1 MASDLPELR
10 ILPVPALVPHEWHDD
25 QRSKPLIER
34 LRASGVL
41 RNPPIVTPFSDGS
54 GRYMVL
60 DGANRSTAFAQMGM
74 PHILAQVVAT
84 DDPGLEL
91 RTWNHVLWNWDPS
104 KFIDA
109 LTKVEGTT
117 MRDIDPT
124 VKRRQSQWPTKT
136 LVWVQTPDGKARIVR
151 SLPGDLAGRSRKL
164 VEIAESYMSKATLD
178 RTTAQQVSELDGKY
192 ENLTAIVVYP
202 PYKPIEVLELCTAG
216 ILLPPGI
223 TRFTVS
229 PRALRVN
236 YPLDELSSNKSI
248 QDKNEALERW
258 ANERVAR
265 KGVRYYAE
273 ATVLYDE

>member
-1 MASDLPELR
+1 MAADLPNLR

-41 RNPPIVTPFSDGS
+41 RNPPIVTPFNDGS

-109 LTKVEGTT
+109 LTQVEGTT

-192 ENLTAIVVYP
+192 EHLTAIVVYP

-223 TRFTVS
+223 TRFTIS

-248 QDKNEALERW
+248 EDKNEALERW